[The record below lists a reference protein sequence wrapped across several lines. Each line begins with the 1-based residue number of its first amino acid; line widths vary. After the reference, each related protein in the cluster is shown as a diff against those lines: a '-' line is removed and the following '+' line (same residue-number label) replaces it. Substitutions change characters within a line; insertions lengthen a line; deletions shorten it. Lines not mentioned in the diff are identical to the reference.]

1 MDVPNWFTSQQKHF
15 STSLEARER
24 QRLKFA
30 INALEIS
37 NVSLKQTLKASTEKS
52 EASMSVKCQEL
63 DRVKAGNETPR
74 QLGFEGTNF
83 SDYFQFDS
91 NWQRAST
98 GSPESETV

>member
-1 MDVPNWFTSQQKHF
+1 MA
-15 STSLEARER
+15 E
-24 QRLKFA
+24 LKIA

-37 NVSLKQTLKASTEKS
+37 NVSLKQTLKANTEKA

-63 DRVKAGNETPR
+63 DRVNSENETPR
-74 QLGFEGTNF
+74 QLGFERTNF

-98 GSPESETV
+98 ESPESEKV